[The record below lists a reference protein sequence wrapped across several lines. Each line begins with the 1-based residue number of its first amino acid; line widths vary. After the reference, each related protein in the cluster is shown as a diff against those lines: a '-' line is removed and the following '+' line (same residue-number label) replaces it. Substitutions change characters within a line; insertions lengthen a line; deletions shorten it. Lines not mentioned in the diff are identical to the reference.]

1 MDEQVF
7 ITDDRRESG
16 SIGIGAMIVFI
27 ALILVAAVAST
38 IIIKTAEELQQNAEN
53 TSDDTRKQIS
63 GKVSIVDVLVKT
75 VDDPLNTGS
84 STDVDTMEVV
94 GRISSGSIGVADGD
108 IEYSISCKVSYSAT
122 STTFAVVDSGTADL
136 KGLGDTTGISAT
148 DMLAGGTYVITT
160 IGDATFGDIDTNGDD
175 QDGSKE
181 DGDYQEGDEITVAD
195 DWDGI
200 SGAAVDTTSVVRDDA
215 FFLGEELSAGT
226 VFKFTIAL
234 STTNTDDADT
244 SEDVIDHEDFA
255 LGLSPGCDAEA
266 GAGQELEMRIVV
278 DGGGETLATLKIDS
292 LVLGSSMM

>member
-181 DGDYQEGDEITVAD
+181 DGDYQNGDEITVAD

-200 SGAAVDTTSVVRDDA
+200 SGAPVDTTSVVRDDA

>member
-38 IIIKTAEELQQNAEN
+38 IIIKTAEELQQNAES

-63 GKVSIVDVLVKT
+63 GKVSIVEVLVKT
-75 VDDPLNTGS
+75 VADPLNTGS
-84 STDVDTMEVV
+84 STDVATMEVI

-108 IEYSISCKVSYSAT
+108 IEYSISCKVSYTAT

-148 DMLAGGTYVITT
+148 DMIAGGTYVITT
-160 IGDATFGDIDTNGDD
+160 VGDATFGDIDVNGDD

-181 DGDYQEGDEITVAD
+181 DGDYLAGDEITVAS
-195 DWDGI
+195 DWDGVT
-200 SGAAVDTTSVVRDDA
+200 GAAVDTTGVVYDDA
-215 FFLGEELSAGT
+215 FFSGEELTAGT
-226 VFKFTIAL
+226 VFKFTIDLGA
-234 STTNTDDADT
+234 TNTDNVGT
-244 SEDVIDHEDFA
+244 SEDVIDYEDFA
-255 LGLSPGCDAEA
+255 LGLSPGCDAESA
-266 GAGQELEMRIVV
+266 AGQELDMRVVV

-292 LVLGSSMM
+292 IVLGSSMM